1 MFYFIKKNIFR
12 NDTNQLGTNI
22 PDDRNE
28 VLKNLAVQVTLDYL
42 SDWFDNTWP
51 NFLEMVYSKLMMQA
65 TRVEAGVEIC
75 RYCGNFWKDIGCPQH
90 VFFECPN
97 RDHVAFQSWMKFG
110 PDTTANIPVQAHD
123 WVIYVRQMGSNPFQ
137 ICSETQ
143 LKFKHAYMGCLI
155 EAYGNTELLNELQK
169 SRHDIPSTTHGKDR
183 LWNYKIVCGTHHNRA
198 ELQ

>member
-1 MFYFIKKNIFR
+1 MFYYIFFW

-90 VFFECPN
+90 VLFECPKIQ
-97 RDHVAFQSWMKFG
+97 HVAFQSWTKFG
-110 PDTTANIPVQAHD
+110 PNTTANIPVHAHD
-123 WVIYVRQMGSNPFQ
+123 WIIYVRQISSNPFQ
-137 ICSETQ
+137 IRSGTQ
-143 LKFKHAYMGCLI
+143 LKIKLAYMGCLI
-155 EAYGNTELLNELQK
+155 EAYGDTELLNELQK
-169 SRHDIPSTTHGKDR
+169 SRHDIPWTRHGKDR